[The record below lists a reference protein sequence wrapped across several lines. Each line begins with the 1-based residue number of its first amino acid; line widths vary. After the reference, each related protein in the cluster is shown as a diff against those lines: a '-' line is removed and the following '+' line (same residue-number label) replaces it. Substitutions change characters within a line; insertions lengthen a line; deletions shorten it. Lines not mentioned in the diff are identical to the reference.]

1 MRTALTLLA
10 LSVLGLLASTARAEE
25 RELRLATVAC
35 VQDSGLLDALLPDL
49 TKETGIRVR
58 VIAVPSDAVLRLAAE
73 GSVDVVLGD
82 SSARED
88 ALLASRALVARH
100 PLMEDYTLIVG
111 PKDDPAEV
119 GTAASGSDAFR
130 RMAAAR
136 APYVA
141 RDDDSAERSRETALL
156 SAAGLDVATGWPGFA
171 RTKAGLAQVLLQ
183 AGARK
188 AYALSDLGTFLL
200 FEKRTG
206 LARLSKADGDL
217 RNVYALATVNPEKH
231 PGRIQSENA
240 SRLVEWFLRATTSR
254 RIAEFGREKL
264 GESLYRPLDLDVD

>member
-1 MRTALTLLA
+1 MRTALTLLG
-10 LSVLGLLASTARAEE
+10 LSLVGLLGATARSEE
-25 RELRLATVAC
+25 RDLRLATIAS

-58 VIAVPSDAVLRLAAE
+58 VIAVPSDSALRMAAD
-73 GSVDVVLGD
+73 GSADVVLSD
-82 SSARED
+82 SPARED
-88 ALLASRALVARH
+88 ALLASRALISRH

-111 PKDDPAEV
+111 PKDDPATV
-119 GTAASGSDAFR
+119 GEAASGADAFR

-136 APYVA
+136 APYVG
-141 RDDDSAERSRETALL
+141 RDDDSPEHAREQALL
-156 SAAGLDVATGWPGFA
+156 SAGGLDVATGWPGFT
-171 RTKAGLAQVLLQ
+171 RTKAGIAQVLLQ
-183 AGARK
+183 ASARK

-206 LARLSKADGDL
+206 LARLSKADADL

-231 PGRIQSENA
+231 PGKIQSENA
-240 SRLVEWFLRATTSR
+240 SRVVEWLLRATTSR

-264 GESLYRPLDLDVD
+264 GESLYRPLNLDVD